1 MTDTS
6 TIQQPESP
14 LRLTR
19 LASEPAPASSDCE
32 SADAAYEPSYSVRL
46 IRPFLRVVRR
56 SGIIPKEA
64 YESLEAMD
72 ADERIPIASVHDM
85 LQAAIDRAGD
95 PDLGLKAAREYTRGD
110 CGAIDYAVSSAAT
123 VRDAMETAGRYMRL
137 INDSLEFRLEVRG
150 EQVFARLENTVPLP
164 RAAVDFQCGAFHR
177 AHSHSWASDVDF
189 EVRFQHAAPDDVT
202 EYERTFGPCTLKF
215 GASEMGFLFDRR
227 LLDMPLPSADSK
239 LHEVMRRHAEVM
251 LNDLPRTR
259 SLSDQVRELIAKEL
273 TSGNASV
280 VRVASHLNVSSRT
293 LERRLE
299 REGTTFTYLLDDL
312 RKRLAL
318 GYVGADHLDL
328 SEVALLLGFSQTSA
342 FHRAFKRWTNQTPL
356 HFRRAHRQAT

>member
-1 MTDTS
+1 
-6 TIQQPESP
+6 
-14 LRLTR
+14 
-19 LASEPAPASSDCE
+19 
-32 SADAAYEPSYSVRL
+32 
-46 IRPFLRVVRR
+46 
-56 SGIIPKEA
+56 
-64 YESLEAMD
+64 
-72 ADERIPIASVHDM
+72 
-85 LQAAIDRAGD
+85 
-95 PDLGLKAAREYTRGD
+95 
-110 CGAIDYAVSSAAT
+110 
-123 VRDAMETAGRYMRL
+123 
-137 INDSLEFRLEVRG
+137 
-150 EQVFARLENTVPLP
+150 
-164 RAAVDFQCGAFHR
+164 
-177 AHSHSWASDVDF
+177 
-189 EVRFQHAAPDDVT
+189 
-202 EYERTFGPCTLKF
+202 
-215 GASEMGFLFDRR
+215 MGFLFDRR
-227 LLDMPLPSADSK
+227 LLDMPLPSADPK